1 MLDFSNIVF
10 LSHLLKLEM
19 NNALFLEYNKP
30 KTPELAD
37 WCWFLNFIDQTG
49 SYLYK
54 TIFQF
59 PHWEFWF
66 ELISKSYFGSLK

>member
-1 MLDFSNIVF
+1 MLYFSNTVF
-10 LSHLLKLEM
+10 LSHLLKLEI
-19 NNALFLEYNKP
+19 NNTLSLECNKP
-30 KTPELAD
+30 KPSELAN
-37 WCWFLNFIDQTG
+37 WGWFLNFIDQSG
-49 SYLYK
+49 SYPYE

>member
-37 WCWFLNFIDQTG
+37 
-49 SYLYK
+49 
-54 TIFQF
+54 
-59 PHWEFWF
+59 
-66 ELISKSYFGSLK
+66 